1 MRADRGC
8 LEELPV
14 TQIDNIEA
22 RPRQTLVFPRSSPLI
37 KSGTKVLIVDNDEDV
52 LIALE
57 RVLEDEGY
65 ATATA
70 DCLGE
75 ASRLLSRSA
84 FAGLVLDD
92 YLSEADSIVALTELR
107 RLGVTPPAVVVTY
120 HKHPPASL
128 QTRLR
133 LLGVGA
139 VVDKR
144 AYTRLALSMRELLE
158 RGPTERKNPLR
169 EWA

>member
-1 MRADRGC
+1 MRANLGC
-8 LEELPV
+8 VEELSLAQFDDAEPRS
-14 TQIDNIEA
+14 NRALA
-22 RPRQTLVFPRSSPLI
+22 RPPSFPLI
-37 KSGTKVLIVDNDEDV
+37 KSGTKILIVDNDEDV
-52 LIALE
+52 LITLE

-70 DCLGE
+70 DSLGE

-92 YLSEADSIVALTELR
+92 YLSEADSIAALTELR
-107 RLGVTPPAVVVTY
+107 RLGVAPPAVVVTY
-120 HKHPPASL
+120 HRYPPVSL
-128 QTRLR
+128 WARLR

-144 AYTRLALSMRELLE
+144 AYSTLALSIRELLE
-158 RGPTERKNPLR
+158 RGPWEKRMLG
-169 EWA
+169 EGA

>member
-1 MRADRGC
+1 MRANVGC
-8 LEELPV
+8 VEMLSIAQVDKFEP
-14 TQIDNIEA
+14 QP
-22 RPRQTLVFPRSSPLI
+22 RPALVRPRSSPLI
-37 KSGTKVLIVDNDEDV
+37 KSGTKILIVDNDEDV

-70 DCLGE
+70 HCLGE
-75 ASRLLSRSA
+75 ASRLLSCSA
-84 FAGLVLDD
+84 CAGLVLDD
-92 YLSEADSIVALTELR
+92 YLSEVDSIVALTELR

-120 HKHPPASL
+120 HKYPPTSL
-128 QTRLR
+128 QARLR

-139 VVDKR
+139 VVNKR
-144 AYTRLALSMRELLE
+144 AYSRLAVSIRELLE
-158 RGPTERKNPLR
+158 RGPTERTRALG